1 MIEWTAGTA
10 ATAVATAGTNATYNV
25 RNTTNSNIASITG
38 TGSTKFI
45 YANNGAYG
53 SAGNRQDLWVTL
65 GAGTSSTNGWIGG
78 HTTGDLYGDIHLRLA
93 EGAIGKSTVFG
104 VVNAGTVHGD
114 IYPEFLLIHRGLRYF
129 LHHRRSGPHLR
140 GGLLCLRRERG
151 HHHGVQ

>member
-65 GAGTSSTNGWIGG
+65 GAGTSSANGWIGG

-114 IYPEFLLIHRGLRYF
+114 IYLNSPHPPGFTILPSPPEKRTAPPWRA
-129 LHHRRSGPHLR
+129 PMPPP
-140 GGLLCLRRERG
+140 
-151 HHHGVQ
+151 